1 MKFPSPRSYGILKVV
16 RVEQTTKLD
25 IHYVPKGWGF
35 EKWIVNNEE
44 YCGKLLYFVKGK
56 RCSWHY
62 HELKDE
68 VFYVQSGKLL
78 IKYGED
84 DSQEN
89 ALETILGPGDNFHV
103 YRGLR
108 HQMVALADTELFEFS
123 TQHFDSD
130 SYRVEKGD

>member
-1 MKFPSPRSYGILKVV
+1 MKTSLPIKF
-16 RVEQTTKLD
+16 
-25 IHYVPKGWGF
+25 VPKGWGF

-62 HELKDE
+62 HILKDE
-68 VFYVQSGKLL
+68 VFYVQSGKILV
-78 IKYGED
+78 KYSEED
-84 DSQEN
+84 DIEN
-89 ALETILGPGDNFHV
+89 VGQRIMGPGDNFHV

-108 HQMVALADTELFEFS
+108 HQMIALEDTELFEFS

-130 SYRVEKGD
+130 SCRVIKGD